1 LTIIDFYCN
10 ILEDFRITFSQEVTV
25 NKTQSLQISLTP
37 ELLTRI
43 RRLARREGLSLAAF
57 GRRAIIEDLARREG
71 ARVEDNG
78 HTLVVD
84 VLEAVNGR

>member
-37 ELLTRI
+37 ELLKRI

>member
-1 LTIIDFYCN
+1 
-10 ILEDFRITFSQEVTV
+10 V

-37 ELLTRI
+37 DVLKRI